1 MALGFGLLRMDEND
15 LVAKGLFK
23 DFDQLGGEG
32 DCGDEE
38 DGGLIGSEGFFGE
51 SEVDV
56 GFTRAG
62 DAVEEFGGGG
72 YVC

>member
-1 MALGFGLLRMDEND
+1 MTLGFGLLRMDESD
-15 LVAKGLFK
+15 LLAKSLFK
-23 DFDQLGGEG
+23 DFDQLGSES
-32 DCGDEE
+32 DFWDEE
-38 DGGLIGSEGFFGE
+38 DGGLIFCEGVFSE

-56 GFTRAG
+56 GFARAG